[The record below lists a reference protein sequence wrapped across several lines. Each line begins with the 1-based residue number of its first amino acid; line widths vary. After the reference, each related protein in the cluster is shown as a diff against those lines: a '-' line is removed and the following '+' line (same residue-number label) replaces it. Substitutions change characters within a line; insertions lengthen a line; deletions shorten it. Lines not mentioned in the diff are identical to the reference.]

1 MILQVGLRVEDL
13 RLAAGGWGRS
23 GFRDRKGC
31 VLGVQNPGFRAWGL
45 GLGLGFRGMND
56 NRGKAKRGIR
66 DNGDLGEGRCSP
78 SRCEARAPAATEPAP
93 DNLEAFPRLS

>member
-1 MILQVGLRVEDL
+1 MCSR
-13 RLAAGGWGRS
+13 
-23 GFRDRKGC
+23 
-31 VLGVQNPGFRAWGL
+31 VQNPGFRAWGL

-66 DNGDLGEGRCSP
+66 DNGDLGEGRYSP
-78 SRCEARAPAATEPAP
+78 NRCEARAPAATEPAP